1 MKRRPFYLTV
11 FAATLF
17 FLAVSNP
24 PAVACT
30 GIRIKPKDGSVIA
43 ARTME
48 FAADLQ
54 SNVVVI
60 PRATEFVGTA
70 PGEKPG
76 LRGSRNTGVSVPM
89 RLACPL
95 LWMD

>member
-1 MKRRPFYLTV
+1 MKHHAICLTA

-17 FLAVSNP
+17 SLAASNP

-60 PRATEFVGTA
+60 PRATEFVGMA
-70 PGEKPG
+70 PGDKAG
-76 LRGSRNTGVSVPM
+76 LRWKSRYGSAGANAFGVPVT
-89 RLACPL
+89 
-95 LWMD
+95 WMG